1 MPKTGK
7 RSRGEKTAS
16 TASPA
21 SRRSTRASTRA
32 ATSASSS
39 ATRQSITEPTTH
51 GTETRD
57 PGVPL
62 GDLLEL
68 VQAQVRR
75 LTELQAQQQSA
86 SAASPHQQPAPHTK
100 VHVIIYGLHCMPKKI
115 SLLVETLKSATQ
127 PTKLTMRGPTRPHYN
142 WYKGA
147 DGQKFE
153 SPHAWGG

>member
-7 RSRGEKTAS
+7 RSRGGKTAS

-21 SRRSTRASTRA
+21 SRRSARASTRA

-86 SAASPHQQPAPHTK
+86 SAASPPPTTGAAHQGSRDATVRGK
-100 VHVIIYGLHCMPKKI
+100 VPLQCFGC
-115 SLLVETLKSATQ
+115 
-127 PTKLTMRGPTRPHYN
+127 TRP
-142 WYKGA
+142 A
-147 DGQKFE
+147 
-153 SPHAWGG
+153 HAQNFSVFV